1 MWYRTLLTIPSQGQ
15 KLLASTSGADH
26 DAEVCKNRF
35 TQTSGNRRGAAP
47 TITQKVTLLTLQ
59 VATPE
64 QTGSA
69 AAKCSNW
76 ADLGLT
82 LTDPN
87 PRA

>member
-47 TITQKVTLLTLQ
+47 TITQKVTLLASIVQ
-59 VATPE
+59 RF
-64 QTGSA
+64 
-69 AAKCSNW
+69 W
-76 ADLGLT
+76 GLV
-82 LTDPN
+82 TDC
-87 PRA
+87 AGACF